1 MLPTGMAEEGI
12 SLFQGR
18 ENLALTF
25 AVRLRTE
32 GERAGTV
39 EEYRVTPSFL
49 PHVHQCTYAQ
59 VDRILLAGASPTSP
73 PQPFTQNGTG
83 QQRVPLDQHAVFEG
97 ADGEVRQAA
106 VRRLERLAEMR
117 RKVRLA
123 QGAVDMAIPRPK
135 IKVTRSRERE
145 GEERDVAVSRE
156 HDDASP
162 ARRLVQEM
170 MLAAGE
176 AAASY
181 AQGRKLAF
189 LYRAQIADARVAPG
203 KPESQGSVT
212 QGGSDVFT
220 QGGRDVMHATAA
232 GGVQEGAG
240 IARDAGER
248 GRGGG
253 YGEGLAAE
261 ALGPVIALHGL
272 VTVQTGATVVTGVN
286 GPVTGALGGDAYL
299 AELCR
304 QFQQLL
310 LMKPAVTMPFA
321 APHGG
326 LGLKAYSQVTSPIRR
341 YPDLILHRQL
351 KADLLREPAP
361 YSHSDLLAM
370 IPKIEQKTASIA
382 RLQRAS
388 ERFWVLEYLRR
399 QGLGAEYEGAVIRVL
414 KHHDRR
420 SRQVTGSVSIL
431 MTALGHIEQVRGLS
445 AIGLPALGS
454 IVRVRVSAC
463 NPQTG
468 ILSLLLVT

>member
-1 MLPTGMAEEGI
+1 
-12 SLFQGR
+12 
-18 ENLALTF
+18 
-25 AVRLRTE
+25 
-32 GERAGTV
+32 
-39 EEYRVTPSFL
+39 VTPTFL

-59 VDRILLAGASPTSP
+59 VDRVLMPGASPTSP
-73 PQPFTQNGTG
+73 PQPFAQHGTG
-83 QQRVPLDQHAVFEG
+83 QQRAPSDEHAVFEG

-106 VRRLERLAEMR
+106 VRRLQRLAEMR
-117 RKVRLA
+117 RQVRLA

-181 AQGRKLAF
+181 AQAHKLAF

-203 KPESQGSVT
+203 KLESQGSVA
-212 QGGSDVFT
+212 QGGSDVLR
-220 QGGRDVMHATAA
+220 QGGRDLMHATAA